1 MITNLRIY
9 FLEFFSTLICN
20 EKMDDFKEVCVS
32 FKEVIKN
39 NEEYVQKSI
48 KEKAS
53 SQPRWHMVD
62 MFYKQLD
69 GMKVGFLARLQ
80 ESNEEIKSKDFD
92 LEHGFL
98 LLNFLA
104 DIWDYIETFKLEQA
118 VGKPNEKSRPSCSV
132 LIKHLSEN
140 KELFVGH
147 NTWHEYAALGY
158 K

>member
-1 MITNLRIY
+1 
-9 FLEFFSTLICN
+9 
-20 EKMDDFKEVCVS
+20 
-32 FKEVIKN
+32 
-39 NEEYVQKSI
+39 
-48 KEKAS
+48 
-53 SQPRWHMVD
+53 MVD

-69 GMKVGFLARLQ
+69 GMKVGFLAKFK
-80 ESNEEIKSKDFD
+80 ENNEDITSQDFD

-104 DIWDYIETFKLEQA
+104 DIWDYMEKFKLEQA
-118 VGKPNEKSRPSCSV
+118 VDKKVETTSRPSCSV

-158 K
+158 E